1 MKIDIQELY
10 QEYKRTGK
18 CPLCGNDEMYIRLNR
33 NALERKIWW
42 QFNCRNNR
50 CQGRWHTPKQRWK
63 E

>member
-33 NALERKIWW
+33 NALERKIW
-42 QFNCRNNR
+42 
-50 CQGRWHTPKQRWK
+50 
-63 E
+63 